1 MLEEQVKR
9 GGAYRFSTFRTFS
22 INLGKLIDTL
32 LTDYDTHLLPEAEG
46 VNVTIELHVQ
56 VIN

>member
-1 MLEEQVKR
+1 M
-9 GGAYRFSTFRTFS
+9 FFFCFS

-32 LTDYDTHLLPEAEG
+32 LTDYDVHQLPEEDG

-56 VIN
+56 VQFYAACVEVICKN